1 MRMRCV
7 RIASFVLLF
16 SWAAVP
22 FAVAQDTKPAG
33 GPRLEISATEWNF
46 GEVWQGTPLSFEVRL
61 TNTGDAPLTLEP
73 KSSCGCTVPTRPKS
87 PLAPGESDQMVI
99 SYDAVRRRGP
109 AHHTVTL
116 TTNDPQRPTVVITVR
131 GTVKPVYEVSPMD
144 NLTFGRLF
152 RDAEETRR
160 VEIVNRYVD
169 RMSLRIRSGV
179 DVPGFTLELK
189 ELEPGVRYE
198 LSART
203 RPPLAVGL
211 IRREV
216 VLETGLSVLPEM
228 RVVLFA
234 TVQPPIAVS
243 PDKLTWPRNLVSPL
257 ETVVRVLHAPAQPVR
272 IVQARPTHPAIA
284 VTIRDVGPG
293 ASAAAQ
299 PVATAP
305 ATRSTEPVCTQEI
318 VVHLPAG
325 VSAPESGDVAIELQT
340 DANDPAYQ
348 KITIPVRVV
357 GTTTAGPRPPA
368 TSPAGQPVP

>member
-1 MRMRCV
+1 MRMCGVRMVWVVCV
-7 RIASFVLLF
+7 LSSVVVR
-16 SWAAVP
+16 P
-22 FAVAQDTKPAG
+22 AVAQDTKPSG

-46 GEVWQGTPLSFEVRL
+46 GDVWQGTPLRFEVRL

-116 TTNDPQRPTVVITVR
+116 TTNDPQRPTVMITVR
-131 GTVKPVYEVSPMD
+131 GTVKPIYDVSPTD

-152 RDAEETRR
+152 QDADEVRR
-160 VEIVNRYVD
+160 VEIINRYVD
-169 RMSLRIRSGV
+169 QMELRLRQGV
-179 DVPGFTLELK
+179 EIPGFALELK
-189 ELEPGVRYE
+189 ELEPGRRYE

-203 RPPLAVGL
+203 RPPLDVGL

-216 VLETGLSVLPEM
+216 VLETGLSVLPEI

-257 ETVVRVLHAPAQPVR
+257 ETVLRALHAPGHPVR
-272 IVQARPTHPAIA
+272 IVEARATHPAIA
-284 VTIRDVGPG
+284 VAIRDVGEKV
-293 ASAAAQ
+293 ASAPHAGT
-299 PVATAP
+299 TAP
-305 ATRSTEPVCTQEI
+305 AARYIEPVCTQEI
-318 VVHLPAG
+318 IVHLPAG
-325 VSAPESGDVAIELQT
+325 VSAPESGDVVIELLT
-340 DANDPAYQ
+340 DSENPAFQ

-357 GTTTAGPRPPA
+357 GPKGSAPQAPA
-368 TSPAGQPVP
+368 TAPTQQPVP